1 MNVSHYLFVGILIFL
16 LLAVLAGLAGIILH
30 IGG

>member
-1 MNVSHYLFVGILIFL
+1 MSVYHYLFAGLLIFL
-16 LLAVLAGLAGIILH
+16 LLAVLAGLASIILH